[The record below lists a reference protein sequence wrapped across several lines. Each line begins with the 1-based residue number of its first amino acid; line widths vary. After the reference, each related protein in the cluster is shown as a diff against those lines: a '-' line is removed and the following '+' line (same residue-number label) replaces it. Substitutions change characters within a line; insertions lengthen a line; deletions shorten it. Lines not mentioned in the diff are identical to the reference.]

1 MDKAAS
7 SENMY
12 KAAVYAVIDA
22 GEASTSILQR
32 NLRIGYTQA
41 AKLLD
46 KMTSDGIIGS
56 FEGYDPRKVLI
67 TREQFDNN
75 EYNNLQIKTKIVGV
89 TFNNADG
96 TNRQKILANLASGG
110 ACVELELSRYSYN
123 GAPAYHVLCD
133 GQVIGNIPADLAARI
148 AGMDDKGIVI
158 CPGDITIYGGPDE
171 DDLDKSYGATLTL
184 RALP

>member
-67 TREQFDNN
+67 T
-75 EYNNLQIKTKIVGV
+75 
-89 TFNNADG
+89 
-96 TNRQKILANLASGG
+96 
-110 ACVELELSRYSYN
+110 
-123 GAPAYHVLCD
+123 
-133 GQVIGNIPADLAARI
+133 
-148 AGMDDKGIVI
+148 
-158 CPGDITIYGGPDE
+158 
-171 DDLDKSYGATLTL
+171 
-184 RALP
+184 